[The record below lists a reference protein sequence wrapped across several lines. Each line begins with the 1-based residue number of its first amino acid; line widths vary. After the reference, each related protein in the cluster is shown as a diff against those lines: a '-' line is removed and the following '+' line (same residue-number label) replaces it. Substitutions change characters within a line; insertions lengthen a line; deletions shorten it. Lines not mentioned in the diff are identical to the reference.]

1 MILNQY
7 YGPTSISTL
16 APNSRSNLMSSVLLV
31 TAAQCRAVRPPAL
44 LSTWEHTSSHKGR
57 LTHNILYGLL
67 GIDGVWTIRDG
78 VWTIRDGVWTIR
90 DGVWTIRDGVWSI
103 RDGVC
108 DKLST
113 QRRKQKC
120 TRISPWKKKVLSPF
134 QVISRLIK
142 LHVVVL

>member
-1 MILNQY
+1 
-7 YGPTSISTL
+7 
-16 APNSRSNLMSSVLLV
+16 MSSVLLV

-44 LSTWEHTSSHKGR
+44 LSTWEHTSSNKGR

-67 GIDGVWTIRDG
+67 GI
-78 VWTIRDGVWTIR
+78 

-120 TRISPWKKKVLSPF
+120 TRISP
-134 QVISRLIK
+134 
-142 LHVVVL
+142 